1 MELKGSTAL
10 VTGANGF
17 VGTYVT
23 QRLLAEGLRVR
34 AWVRRP
40 EARPELERMGAEVVL
55 GELTDAAILE
65 TAVRG
70 ARWVVHC
77 AATGSDDLT
86 EARRVN
92 TEFTERLTTAALA
105 ADCERFV
112 HISTIAVYEL
122 QGQSTVVEDSPRV
135 TTGRAYSVTKAEAE
149 RAVEAAAARGLR
161 TVILRPGAILGVH
174 PTSTWGTHLPTQIRA
189 GQFPQVGDGQG
200 RLGYLHIS
208 SLTEAVV
215 LALREDAAVGQAFTL
230 VDGDIPVHRYTDA
243 FATRPL
249 PSVPPEQAPS
259 FLSFHG
265 QYSTEKAQRV
275 LGFVPRDVFDSSM
288 AEILAALPRQG

>member
-40 EARPELERMGAEVVL
+40 EAGKELERMGAEVVL
-55 GELTDAAILE
+55 GELTDGATLDA
-65 TAVRG
+65 AVRG

-77 AATGSDDLT
+77 AATGSDDFT
-86 EARRVN
+86 EARQVN
-92 TEFTERLTTAALA
+92 TEFTQRLTTAALA
-105 ADCERFV
+105 AGCERFV
-112 HISTIAVYEL
+112 YISTIAVYEL
-122 QGQSTVVEDSPRV
+122 RGENTVAEDSPRV
-135 TTGRAYSVTKAEAE
+135 STGTAYAVTKAEAE

-174 PTSTWGTHLPTQIRA
+174 PTSTWGTQLPALIRA
-189 GQFPQVGDGQG
+189 GKFPQVEGGKG
-200 RLGYLHIS
+200 RLGYLHIG

-215 LALREDAAVGQAFTL
+215 LALRVDAAVGQAFTL
-230 VDGDIPVHRYTDA
+230 IDGDIPVHRYIDA
-243 FATRPL
+243 FATGPL

-259 FLSFHG
+259 FLSFRG
-265 QYSTEKAQRV
+265 QYSMEKAQRV